1 MSLDT
6 FRRTARSEPGHAP
19 LAPESE
25 AEAEPGVGRQWIENV
40 VAFVATA
47 VAVVI
52 ASSIAV
58 VMYLA

>member
-6 FRRTARSEPGHAP
+6 FRRPARTEPGPAP
-19 LAPESE
+19 PAAELE
-25 AEAEPGVGRQWIENV
+25 AEAEPGVGRHWIENV
-40 VAFVATA
+40 VAFLATA